1 LRFNRTDDFA
11 RKLSLQILA
20 EDQPAVEGQHPDTI
34 SSLDAHELSTRAD
47 ALSIEYRRML
57 RRYSQMGWELDTRRV
72 RQIAEEQK
80 HVRVIASPARN
91 DPALANTWVL
101 EATPAVEL
109 PA

>member
-1 LRFNRTDDFA
+1 MGVQLRA
-11 RKLSLQILA
+11 RQRQILA

-34 SSLDAHELSTRAD
+34 SALDAQELSTRAD
-47 ALSIEYRRML
+47 ALSIEYRRMV
-57 RRYSQMGWELDTRRV
+57 RRYSELGWELDTRKA

-80 HVRVIASPARN
+80 HVCVIPSPARS

-101 EATPAVEL
+101 DAAPAVGL